1 VTRTAAEPP
10 DLARMLETVSSR
22 VGIIRWLRRVARSA
36 DEPQLPI
43 LYHSLLS
50 NFDFVKGTD
59 SDRSSMGKGR
69 NDADAMRGAIGEALE
84 RYSAQHPVVASIRV
98 ARAAEL
104 GGPALAPD
112 AFVLYSA
119 EQHAS
124 GTLPFRRY
132 DAADEIGWLRGTSLP
147 DREPVWLPASLVY
160 LNYNRDGYDAFCVS
174 TSNGLA
180 AGQTVASATLA
191 GLCELVERD
200 AFLAG
205 WMNRLP
211 LPALV
216 IAGADSLL
224 DEMIA
229 HYASFGI
236 EIRIIDCS
244 LDLAPY
250 VMMAMSIDRSGNGP
264 AVMVGLG
271 CSLDPVRAVEKA
283 LFEIAQV
290 RTGDARKG
298 PDARERIPSYEDV
311 RTMADHSAYFGQL
324 DRLAEMDFLL
334 TAPPARRLAELEN
347 RARDDA
353 DADLDTVVR
362 SLRDAGAQVA
372 YADVTTDDVAEV
384 GVRVVRAFATGLQPI
399 HFGHGMERLG
409 GRRLFE
415 LPKRLGFRPSDAT
428 PSDLNPC
435 PHPLP

>member
-1 VTRTAAEPP
+1 MTRHAAEPP
-10 DLARMLETVSSR
+10 DLVRMLDTVSSR
-22 VGIIRWLRRVARSA
+22 VGIIRSLRRVTRGA
-36 DEPQLPI
+36 DEPPVPI
-43 LYHSLLS
+43 LYHALLA

-69 NDADAMRGAIGEALE
+69 TEADAMRGAIGEALE
-84 RYSAQHPVVASIRV
+84 RYSAQHPVVASVRV

-104 GGPALAPD
+104 GGAALPPD

-119 EQHAS
+119 EQYA
-124 GTLPFRRY
+124 GDAVPFRRY
-132 DAADEIGWLRGTSLP
+132 DAADEIGWLQGTSLP
-147 DREPVWLPASLVY
+147 DGAPVWVPASLVY
-160 LNYNRDGYDAFCVS
+160 LNYDRDGRDAFCVS

-180 AGQTVASATLA
+180 AGQTVASAVLA
-191 GLCELVERD
+191 GLCELIERD
-200 AFLAG
+200 AFLVG

-211 LPALV
+211 LPSLDV
-216 IAGADSLL
+216 AGADRAI

-236 EIRIIDCS
+236 EIRIVDCS

-283 LFEIAQV
+283 MFEIAQV
-290 RTGDARKG
+290 RTGDARKSA
-298 PDARERIPSYEDV
+298 DARERIAAYEDV

-334 TAPPARRLAELEN
+334 NAPPARRLAELEN
-347 RARDDA
+347 RARGDA

-362 SLRDAGAQVA
+362 SLRAAGAQVA
-372 YADVTTDDVAEV
+372 YADVTTDDVAGV

-399 HFGHGMERLG
+399 HFGHGTERLG

-415 LPKRLGFRPSDAT
+415 LPARLGFRPSAAT